1 MIVPF
6 IPFVTVFVKYDI
18 WVNGAVIVWWASSG
32 KRKTRVLLSF
42 EKGKPDRKAGT
53 QSHWSKERYAP

>member
-6 IPFVTVFVKYDI
+6 IPFVAVFVKYDI
-18 WVNGAVIVWWASSG
+18 WVNGARIVWWASSG
-32 KRKTRVLLSF
+32 KRKARVLLSF